1 MGKRHL
7 IIVAIGFLMC
17 AISVY
22 YGSRIYN
29 ANENF
34 LVTELNEFD
43 KIYHDDVE
51 MVPKI
56 TLQAAIVTLPL
67 VLAMIILQ
75 VISTFKSKKRQVKNI
90 GYGLLL
96 AGAIILTIEVMTL
109 MNPTSY
115 DFSRWGFVWICMG
128 ILFIAGNLLSVA
140 IYHFNKPNP
149 PSDN

>member
-1 MGKRHL
+1 
-7 IIVAIGFLMC
+7 MC
-17 AISVY
+17 AISAY

-34 LVTELNEFD
+34 LVKELNEFD

-51 MVPKI
+51 LVPKI
-56 TLQAAIVTLPL
+56 TLQAAIVTLPM

-75 VISTFKSKKRQVKNI
+75 IISTFKATNRQVKNI

-96 AGAIILTIEVMTL
+96 AGAVILGIEVLTL
-109 MNPTSY
+109 MHPSSY

-140 IYHFNKPNP
+140 IYHFNKPVLP
-149 PSDN
+149 TDN

>member
-7 IIVAIGFLMC
+7 IIAAIGFLMC

-43 KIYHDDVE
+43 KIYHDDIE

-56 TLQAAIVTLPL
+56 TLQAAIVTLPM

-75 VISTFKSKKRQVKNI
+75 VISTIKAKKRQIKNI
-90 GYGLLL
+90 GYGLLI
-96 AGAIILTIEVMTL
+96 AGAVILTIELLTFL
-109 MNPTSY
+109 NPSSY
-115 DFSRWGFVWICMG
+115 DFSKWGFVWICMG
-128 ILFIAGNLLSVA
+128 IIFVGGNLLSVA
-140 IYHFNKPNP
+140 IYHFNQPKPI
-149 PSDN
+149 SDN